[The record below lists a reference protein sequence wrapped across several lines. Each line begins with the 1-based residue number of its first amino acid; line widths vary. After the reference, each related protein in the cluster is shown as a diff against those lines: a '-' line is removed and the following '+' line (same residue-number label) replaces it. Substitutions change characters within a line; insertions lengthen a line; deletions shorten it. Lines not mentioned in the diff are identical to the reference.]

1 MACHM
6 SGSSPKVTIF
16 TNGELPEQAS
26 FQDAIQVA
34 QARGCIIET
43 RPIFRLVPAKGGEI
57 GVDVVFVDG
66 DIQRVG
72 FLLDKPRSDLVGR
85 RMIKSLGVEYG
96 KDVAQGRVVKRT
108 EPFGETNVHGV
119 FVVGDAGVQVKHV
132 TNAAYTGI
140 AAAGGISMQLATE
153 EGERSLAIMKGLK
166 VEDVELE
173 IGEAT

>member
-1 MACHM
+1 M
-6 SGSSPKVTIF
+6 SGPSPKVTIF
-16 TNGELPEQAS
+16 TDGGLSEQVS
-26 FQDAIQVA
+26 VQDSIKIA

-43 RPIFRLVPAKGGEI
+43 RPIFRLAPAKDGET

-66 DIQRVG
+66 EKQRVG
-72 FLLDKPRSDLVGR
+72 FLLDKPRTDLVGR
-85 RMIKSLGVEYG
+85 RMIKSFGVEYS

-153 EGERSLAIMKGLK
+153 EGERSLANVKGLK
-166 VEDVELE
+166 VEDVQLE
-173 IGEAT
+173 VGEAT